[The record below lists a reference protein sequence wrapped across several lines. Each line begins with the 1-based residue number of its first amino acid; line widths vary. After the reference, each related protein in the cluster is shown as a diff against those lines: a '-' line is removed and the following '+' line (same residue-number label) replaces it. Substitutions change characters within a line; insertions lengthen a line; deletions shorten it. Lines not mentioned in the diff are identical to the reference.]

1 MKRQD
6 QWRRTEN
13 KDLEAVAEE
22 VEDKIKEV
30 LEVVREENIP
40 VDEQKEQ
47 ISEIVKV
54 IGLKLD
60 E

>member
-6 QWRRTEN
+6 QWKRTEN